1 MNKIIRLFLVAFG
14 KNVVI
19 LRVAWQRSSVVEQ
32 RNHNPLVGGP
42 NPSAATK
49 IWVGKSGPFFNRKQ
63 GCKMKSNQK
72 NKMTVMAFLMAVKK
86 FAISVA
92 DDFKDAQRNLEEVRE
107 RMNQR
112 SK

>member
-1 MNKIIRLFLVAFG
+1 
-14 KNVVI
+14 
-19 LRVAWQRSSVVEQ
+19 
-32 RNHNPLVGGP
+32 
-42 NPSAATK
+42 
-49 IWVGKSGPFFNRKQ
+49 
-63 GCKMKSNQK
+63 MKSNQK
-72 NKMTVMAFLMAVKK
+72 NKMTVTAFLMAVKK